1 MRAPLNGVATSPL
14 LRSGC
19 HPAAPQQSVRACPTC
34 RVRYRTRC
42 YRAWCGF
49 RGAVVTVIVE
59 LSGDGRWF
67 QPHLDVAQQVR
78 RRDDSVPTDSL
89 RVLSD
94 VGKDRR
100 NVIKMCVGVDT
111 ARDRQPYEFEWRGCH
126 EAMIF
131 VHCAQ
136 VERSQLRAA
145 DPRRQD
151 RAGRPGSGRGTA
163 LMPNAAGAGR
173 H

>member
-1 MRAPLNGVATSPL
+1 M
-14 LRSGC
+14 
-19 HPAAPQQSVRACPTC
+19 
-34 RVRYRTRC
+34 
-42 YRAWCGF
+42 
-49 RGAVVTVIVE
+49 
-59 LSGDGRWF
+59 
-67 QPHLDVAQQVR
+67 R
-78 RRDDSVPTDSL
+78 RREDSKPTDSL

-145 DPRRQD
+145 DPAVKM
-151 RAGRPGSGRGTA
+151 RAGQGV
-163 LMPNAAGAGR
+163 AGELL
-173 H
+173 